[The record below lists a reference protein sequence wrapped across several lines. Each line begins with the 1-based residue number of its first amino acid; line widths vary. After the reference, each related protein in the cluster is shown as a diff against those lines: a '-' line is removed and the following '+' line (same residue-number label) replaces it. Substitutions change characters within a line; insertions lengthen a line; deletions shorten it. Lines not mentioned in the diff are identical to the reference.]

1 METRHL
7 PWRHNVGFAASSVRA
22 ALTAV
27 ILIWA
32 AIATAPAQ
40 STLTNVLT
48 GFVAVPGERDPF
60 TFSVATNSRF
70 YFDALTNVA
79 ALQWSVSG
87 PPGTIVAN
95 RSFTGSDA
103 QNVGDPTVLLPP
115 GDYTLTIQS
124 SGGTT
129 NGYLFRFVNFV
140 DATLL
145 VPGTVVLVHLHSV
158 SAVQSAWLG

>member
-1 METRHL
+1 METRYL
-7 PWRHNVGFAASSVRA
+7 AWRRNVEFAASSVRA

-27 ILIWA
+27 ILIGA

-87 PPGTIVAN
+87 PPGTIVPN
-95 RSFTGSDA
+95 RSFTGSDG
-103 QNVGDPTVLLPP
+103 QNIVGDPTVLLPP

-124 SGGTT
+124 S
-129 NGYLFRFVNFV
+129 
-140 DATLL
+140 
-145 VPGTVVLVHLHSV
+145 
-158 SAVQSAWLG
+158 